1 MAYQKLNPVY
11 KIVTYTEAKRRG
23 DVSRIAEETG
33 FTKAMVSMTL
43 RGLRNN
49 EMIVNK
55 AYRLVK
61 DRQTNL
67 QKLLTVTA

>member
-1 MAYQKLNPVY
+1 MAFQKLNPVY
-11 KIVTYTEAKRRG
+11 KIVAFTEAKRRG
-23 DVSRIAEETG
+23 DVARIADETG
-33 FTKAMVSMTL
+33 YTTSMVSKTL

-49 EMIVNK
+49 ESIINK

-67 QKLLTVTA
+67 QRLTAATA